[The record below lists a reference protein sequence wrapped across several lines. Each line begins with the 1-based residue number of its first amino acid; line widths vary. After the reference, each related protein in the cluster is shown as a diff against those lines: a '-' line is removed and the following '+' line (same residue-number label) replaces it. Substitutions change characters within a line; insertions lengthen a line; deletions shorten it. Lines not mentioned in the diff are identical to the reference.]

1 MVDHPSSVNP
11 LLFLIHSSI
20 HPSTPILLGDGASG
34 PQEPVELPGVVEG
47 VEPPRGP
54 SLQPPTK
61 PAPLIHTAG
70 TLEINK
76 QIKYIN

>member
-20 HPSTPILLGDGASG
+20 HPSTPILLGDGAGG

-47 VEPPRGP
+47 VD
-54 SLQPPTK
+54 
-61 PAPLIHTAG
+61 AAAG
-70 TLEINK
+70 SVVAAAHEAGAFDPHSGDPGNK
-76 QIKYIN
+76 